1 MVVRNVSDVYD
12 FKCEV
17 VHHENK
23 KPEVVAFDLYR
34 SEYMEFYKGT
44 KTTRAE
50 FTIVEY
56 GGKYS
61 CFVHAIDDNK
71 KKGIQE
77 EFRGNLLWGFG
88 KPLTEMDM
96 YSKLASYT
104 NMDEV
109 RKDFEL

>member
-1 MVVRNVSDVYD
+1 MNNKITDVYD

-17 VHHENK
+17 VHHK
-23 KPEVVAFDLYR
+23 KEDPIIITYNLYR
-34 SEYMEFYKGT
+34 SAYMEFYKGT
-44 KTTRAE
+44 KTTKCE

-61 CFVHAIDDNK
+61 CFVFAVDDNK
-71 KKGIQE
+71 KTESKT

-88 KPLTEMDM
+88 KPLTKTNM

-104 NMDEV
+104 NMDDV
-109 RKDFEL
+109 KKDFEL

>member
-1 MVVRNVSDVYD
+1 MKNKISDMYD

-17 VHHENK
+17 VHHEKEEPTVITYN
-23 KPEVVAFDLYR
+23 LYR

-44 KTTRAE
+44 ETTKAE
-50 FTIVEY
+50 FTIVKY
-56 GGKYS
+56 GDKFS
-61 CFVHAIDDNK
+61 CFVYAIDDNK
-71 KKGIQE
+71 KKGVKD

-104 NMDEV
+104 NMDDV
-109 RKDFEL
+109 KKDFGL